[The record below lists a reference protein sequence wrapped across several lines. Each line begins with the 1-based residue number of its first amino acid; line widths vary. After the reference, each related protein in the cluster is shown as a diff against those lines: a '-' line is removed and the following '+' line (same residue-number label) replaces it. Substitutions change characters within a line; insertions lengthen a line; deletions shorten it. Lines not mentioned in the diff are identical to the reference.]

1 MSFLEI
7 LQKEFGDKNAPLS
20 AKEESLVLKE
30 ECAKTPEGRALNRV
44 IAAFNTSGVGTNPD
58 LMYDYAY
65 KCLDEGGNNE
75 ESYLAGLHALC
86 FAVMYGLDS
95 EKSSEVGAFMIEAQN
110 NPLAKHVVEA
120 WDTFMNTE
128 AESEAAPVPEA
139 ASAPEP
145 APAAAKTYKPPPPP
159 PKKSSLTLEQKK
171 SIRGLLFVSPFI
183 IGFAIFY
190 FRSLVETI
198 FFSFSHTHMPEE
210 GTIAGFS
217 REFAGLHYFI
227 EAFTSHP
234 TFNQLLFSSILDMS
248 VDVLL
253 IIFFSLFMALIL
265 NQKFKG
271 RTFVRAIFFMP
282 VILNSEAISNAI
294 TMARAMMMGGMS
306 PVSADIAQAAGSGGG
321 PNVMYYIYM
330 FEELGL
336 PIEMIDYVVN
346 AVSRISLI
354 ITASGVQMIIFIAAL
369 QSIAPA
375 LYEVAR
381 IEGAT
386 PYETFWKV
394 TFPMVSP
401 LIITNVVYTV
411 VDSFIRSPVLILSYN
426 TIFAEHNYSLGSV
439 FSLVSMLA
447 VCLLLLITC
456 AIISKRTYY
465 HN

>member
-1 MSFLEI
+1 M
-7 LQKEFGDKNAPLS
+7 K
-20 AKEESLVLKE
+20 
-30 ECAKTPEGRALNRV
+30 
-44 IAAFNTSGVGTNPD
+44 
-58 LMYDYAY
+58 
-65 KCLDEGGNNE
+65 
-75 ESYLAGLHALC
+75 
-86 FAVMYGLDS
+86 
-95 EKSSEVGAFMIEAQN
+95 
-110 NPLAKHVVEA
+110 
-120 WDTFMNTE
+120 
-128 AESEAAPVPEA
+128 
-139 ASAPEP
+139 
-145 APAAAKTYKPPPPP
+145 
-159 PKKSSLTLEQKK
+159 LTLEQKRA
-171 SIRGLLFVSPFI
+171 IRGLLFISPFI
-183 IGFAIFY
+183 IGFAFFY
-190 FRSLVETI
+190 LRSLVETI
-198 FFSFSHTHMPEE
+198 LFSFSHTHMPE
-210 GTIAGFS
+210 GAAAGFS
-217 REFAGLHYFI
+217 RTFAGLENFRF
-227 EAFTSHP
+227 AFTEHG
-234 TFNQLLFSSILDMS
+234 TFTQQLATSLLDMS

-271 RTFVRAIFFMP
+271 RTFVRAVFFMP

-306 PVSADIAQAAGSGGG
+306 PVSAEIATAAGAGGG
-321 PNVMYYIYM
+321 PNIMYYVYM

-336 PIEMIDYVVN
+336 PIELIDYVVN

-369 QSIAPA
+369 QSISPA
-375 LYEVAR
+375 LYEVAK

-411 VDSFIRSPVLILSYN
+411 VDSFVRSPVVRLSYD
-426 TIFAEHNYSLGSV
+426 TVFLQHNFSLGSV